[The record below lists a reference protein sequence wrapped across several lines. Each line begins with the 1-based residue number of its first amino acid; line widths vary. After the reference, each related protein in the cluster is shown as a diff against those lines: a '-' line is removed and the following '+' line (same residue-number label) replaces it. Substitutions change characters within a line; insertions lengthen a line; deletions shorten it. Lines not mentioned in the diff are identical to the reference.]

1 MEFHERLKQLRLEAS
16 ITQETL
22 AQAIS
27 VRRPAISGYETKQQQ
42 PDFQRLYLIA
52 NYFDVSID
60 YLLGYSDIKNPGN
73 TAPPPVLSADQREL
87 LQLYSQ
93 LSRLNQGRALERI
106 RILTEEENRQALSKA
121 AHESTNKI
129 SG

>member
-1 MEFHERLKQLRLEAS
+1 MKKIKELRLSHNMTQQDLASILHVSHTTVSMWEKDASEAS
-16 ITQETL
+16 LSTL
-22 AQAIS
+22 IQLS
-27 VRRPAISGYETKQQQ
+27 
-42 PDFQRLYLIA
+42 D
-52 NYFDVSID
+52 YFHVSID
-60 YLLGYSDIKNPGN
+60 YLIGHSDIKNLSN
-73 TAPPPVLSADQREL
+73 AASSPVLSADQREL

-106 RILTEEENRQALSKA
+106 RILTEEENRQAISRA